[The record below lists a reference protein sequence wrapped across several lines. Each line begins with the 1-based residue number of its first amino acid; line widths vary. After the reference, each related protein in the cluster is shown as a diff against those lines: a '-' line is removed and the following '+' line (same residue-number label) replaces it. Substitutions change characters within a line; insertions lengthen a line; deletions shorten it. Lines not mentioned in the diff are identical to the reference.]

1 MDYLN
6 TINDGVG
13 ERLINLDHSVL
24 NNPGFRSFGWQPHAN
39 DIRRTYSPPIPTAV
53 TSEYYRTPRTT
64 SKPGPGSFVGEEEE
78 DNGLVTGRGSNET
91 VGPTATMQRRRR
103 MEQLTQDDSSDLSE
117 ESEEESEAR

>member
-1 MDYLN
+1 MDYLS

-24 NNPGFRSFGWQPHAN
+24 NNPGFRSFGWQLHAS

-78 DNGLVTGRGSNET
+78 DNGLVTGRGSVET
-91 VGPTATMQRRRR
+91 VGPSTMQRRKR
-103 MEQLTQDDSSDLSE
+103 MEQLTGDDSSDLSE
-117 ESEEESEAR
+117 ESDEDSEAR